1 MAQEVLIMI
10 EETVYRLKNMIANQR
25 FVNCCS
31 RKLSPENKGELER
44 LLSKLKEGYK
54 NIYVEIDIR
63 GFEECETE
71 VEEVKVLL
79 ESIDRELTRQGLNR
93 FHGQAYSMA
102 TALSR
107 WGDTLHTQALL
118 VFHCFHDR
126 YSEKEKNILR
136 SLRKALKDKD
146 QMSGYL
152 GILIISNRKVSTW
165 ELFPES
171 NLDERHVAFFEY

>member
-1 MAQEVLIMI
+1 MI
-10 EETVYRLKNMIANQR
+10 EEIVYRLKNMIANQR

-31 RKLSPENKGELER
+31 RKLSPENKGALDR

-63 GFEECETE
+63 EFEKYENEK
-71 VEEVKVLL
+71 EEVKVLL
-79 ESIDRELTRQGLNR
+79 ESIDRELIRQG
-93 FHGQAYSMA
+93 FDHFQGEAYSMA

-107 WGDTLHTQALL
+107 WGDTLEKHALL

-126 YSEKEKNILR
+126 YSEKEKDILR
-136 SLRKALKDKD
+136 SLRKTLRDKNEL
-146 QMSGYL
+146 SSYL

-171 NLDERHVAFFEY
+171 NLDERHVAFYEY